1 MKSETMSSIFD
12 ERERELRKHSA
23 ADSRNAELKKS
34 LVNSQNQLKQSN
46 LFRRISHPFA
56 LFGLA

>member
-12 ERERELRKHSA
+12 EEKRENCEST

-34 LVNSQNQLKQSN
+34 FVNSQNQLKQSN
-46 LFRRISHPFA
+46 LFRRISHP